1 VSDTQIAVFKGK
13 RVGVLMGGSSTEREI
28 SLKTGEA
35 VLASLKRQEYATVGI
50 DVDERVA
57 ETLRKERIDLA
68 FIALH
73 GPKGEDGAIQ
83 GLLEILNIPYT
94 GSGVL
99 ASALGMNKIA
109 SRKIF
114 LFHKLPVPEFMI
126 LGRGEDFNRIFEE
139 FELPV
144 VVKPSC
150 QGSSVGV
157 SIVRDKAGLSAA
169 IHLACKYDPEIL
181 VEKYI
186 AGKEIHVGI
195 VGNQALG
202 AIEVVPKTAF
212 YDYKAKYTPGMST
225 HIFPARL
232 SKESYRISLDYGLAA
247 HRALGCSGYSRVD
260 IIVDEQGLPYIL
272 ELNTLPGM
280 TRTSLLPEI
289 AREVGI
295 DFDTLVYKILL
306 WAIQR

>member
-1 VSDTQIAVFKGK
+1 MAVLKNK
-13 RVGVLMGGSSTEREI
+13 RIGVLMGGSSTEREI

-35 VLASLKRQEYATVGI
+35 VLASIKRQGYAAVGI
-50 DVDERVA
+50 DVDEAVA
-57 ETLRKERIDLA
+57 ETLRKEKIDLA

-94 GSGVL
+94 GSGIL

-109 SRKIF
+109 SRKVF

-126 LGRGEDFNRIFEE
+126 LRRGEDSSRISGAFD
-139 FELPV
+139 LPV

-157 SIVRDKAGLSAA
+157 SIVRDKAELGGATN
-169 IHLACKYDPEIL
+169 LAFKYDPEIL

-186 AGKEIHVGI
+186 EGKEIHVGI
-195 VGNQALG
+195 LGQQALG
-202 AIEVVPKTAF
+202 AIEVVSKTAF

-232 SKESYRISLDYGLAA
+232 SKEIYQRSLDYALAA
-247 HRALGCSGYSRVD
+247 HQALGCSGYSRVD
-260 IIVDEQGLPYIL
+260 IIVDGQDIPYIL
-272 ELNTLPGM
+272 EINTLPGM
-280 TRTSLLPEI
+280 TQTSLLPEI
-289 AREVGI
+289 ARGVGI
-295 DFDTLVYKILL
+295 DFDALVHQILML
-306 WAIQR
+306 SINR